1 MQVRLG
7 HLRLQQP
14 RARAPVFLATSH
26 FFSPCRIRRAPHTL
40 LLMFSKRL
48 RADAALVFCSLVW
61 GCTFVLV
68 KDALA
73 DVSVFVYLAVRFAFS
88 ALILAIVFRDGLR
101 QLHKDAIWAGAQ
113 IGLFMAGGYAFQTA
127 GLQFTSP
134 SKAAFITGCA
144 VVLVPILLTFFG
156 RRINSWVWAGV
167 AAALVGLYFLTVPP
181 EGFGELNRGDVL
193 VFGCAIMFA
202 LQLIFIGRYVERH
215 SVGSLAFLQV
225 ATTALVSS
233 ALVPV
238 SAAVHWESPRLVW
251 TGTLISA
258 LLITSIGSTVMGFSF
273 LVWAQ
278 KHTSSTHAA
287 ILLTPEPVF
296 AALTSWLYAHEI
308 MTARGLAGGALIL
321 MGILIAELKG
331 STHLA
336 PAPPAS
342 TAYPAER

>member
-1 MQVRLG
+1 
-7 HLRLQQP
+7 
-14 RARAPVFLATSH
+14 
-26 FFSPCRIRRAPHTL
+26 
-40 LLMFSKRL
+40 MFSKRM

-88 ALILAIVFRDGLR
+88 ALILALLFRDALR
-101 QLHKDAIWAGAQ
+101 HLRNDAIWAGAQ

-127 GLQFTSP
+127 GLQFTSA

-144 VVLVPILLTFFG
+144 VVLVPVLLTFFG
-156 RRINSWVWAGV
+156 RRINSWVWAGA

-181 EGFGELNRGDVL
+181 EGFGALNRGDVL
-193 VFGCAIMFA
+193 VFACAILFA
-202 LQLIFIGRYVERH
+202 LQIIYIGRHAEHH
-215 SVGSLAFLQV
+215 SVGALAFLQV
-225 ATTALVSS
+225 AVTAVVSS
-233 ALVPV
+233 LLVPV
-238 SAAVHWESPRLVW
+238 STAVHWESPRLVW
-251 TGTLISA
+251 TGTLIST

-287 ILLTPEPVF
+287 ILLTLEPVF

-308 MTARGLAGGALIL
+308 MSARSLAGGALIL
-321 MGILIAELKG
+321 VGILIAELKG
-331 STHLA
+331 STPLA
-336 PAPPAS
+336 AAAAAPG
-342 TAYPAER
+342 AYPAER